1 MPATPPAVPGRPAGT
16 GPEPEA
22 ERPSSPEAR
31 TQTQTLTV
39 TGVPVRGH
47 RPVRPV
53 LVIAVFCLGLFM
65 TLLDITIVN
74 IAIPDL
80 VTDLNATL
88 ETVLWVGS
96 AYSLTYTVLLIT
108 AGRLGDIYGPRRLF
122 LIGLTLFTA
131 ASLASGLS
139 QTPSQ
144 LIAFRALQ
152 GVGAALLAPQGLALI
167 TSTLPAEKRGPAFAS
182 IGIMS
187 GLGVLL
193 GPTLGGF
200 IVTNVGWRWI
210 FFLNIP
216 IGVLAIALAF
226 VFMPDVRPGKRH
238 RLDVPGVLLLTAGL
252 FGVVFGLIEGDR
264 YDWGTVAG
272 FVTIPMIMAA
282 GVLLLG
288 LFLWRQIRTQDAEP
302 LLPFGI
308 FSDRSFTV
316 MTLVLLAM
324 GFAMVGLFLPLTIYY
339 QSVLGL
345 TAVAAGLV
353 IGTQSMAMMITS
365 GVIGG
370 LTGSGK
376 INMKWALF
384 AGLLLFAAGMAYVV
398 VVAAPDAGQWAFVPG
413 LVAAGIGLGCV
424 WTPVFGLATRDMPPS
439 RAGIGAG
446 VLDTVQEFGAVLAT
460 AVLGAVLANRLTDSL
475 AEQARAAADA
485 LPQQA
490 REPFLQGMSAA
501 GSGGIEV
508 GAGQLAGSTGSSE
521 VPAALSEQVHAAA
534 QHAFAT
540 GFTDAMRP
548 TMLVPIIVVLLAAGA
563 VLFVRPKTTEASAK
577 SRTQSPGQGESMLH
591 GSGPRR
597 RRFTQRQRAA

>member
-1 MPATPPAVPGRPAGT
+1 MSVSPPAVPGRPAGT
-16 GPEPEA
+16 VPE
-22 ERPSSPEAR
+22 
-31 TQTQTLTV
+31 QNLTV

-47 RPVRPV
+47 RPVRPT
-53 LVIAVFCLGLFM
+53 LLIAVFCLGLFM

-80 VTDLNATL
+80 VTDLGATL

-122 LIGLTLFTA
+122 LIGLTLFTT

-139 QTPSQ
+139 QTPGQ

-226 VFMPDVRPGKRH
+226 AFMPDVRPGTRH

-272 FVTIPMIMAA
+272 FLTIPMIMVCGA
-282 GVLLLG
+282 LLLG
-288 LFLWRQIRTQDAEP
+288 LFLWREIGIQDAEP
-302 LLPFGI
+302 LLPFAV
-308 FSDRSFTV
+308 FRDRSFTV

-365 GVIGG
+365 GFVGG
-370 LTGSGK
+370 LTGSGR
-376 INMKWALF
+376 INMKWVLIG
-384 AGLLLFAAGMAYVV
+384 GLLLFAAGMGYVV
-398 VVAAPDAGQWAFVPG
+398 AVAAPDSGQWAFVPG
-413 LVAAGIGLGCV
+413 LVTAGIGLGCV
-424 WTPVFGLATRDMPPS
+424 WTPVFGLATRDMPPA

-460 AVLGAVLANRLTDSL
+460 AVLGALLANRLATSL
-475 AEQARAAADA
+475 AEQTQAAAA
-485 LPQQA
+485 SLPQGA
-490 REPFLQGMSAA
+490 RQGFLEAMTTA

-508 GAGQLAGSTGSSE
+508 GAGQIAATTVAAG
-521 VPAALSEQVHAAA
+521 VPGTAAGQVRAAA
-534 QHAFAT
+534 KNVFAA

-548 TMLVPIIVVLLAAGA
+548 VMVVPIVVVLLAAGA
-563 VLFVRPKTTEASAK
+563 VLFVRSQPSA
-577 SRTQSPGQGESMLH
+577 
-591 GSGPRR
+591 GSVEQ
-597 RRFTQRQRAA
+597 QRDLADAG

>member
-1 MPATPPAVPGRPAGT
+1 MPATPPADTGRKVGSVPEHRP
-16 GPEPEA
+16 E
-22 ERPSSPEAR
+22 
-31 TQTQTLTV
+31 TLTV

-47 RPVRPV
+47 RPVRPA

-80 VTDLNATL
+80 VTDLDATL

-139 QTPSQ
+139 QTPGQ
-144 LIAFRALQ
+144 LIAFRAVQ
-152 GVGAALLAPQGLALI
+152 GIGAALLAPQGLALI
-167 TSTLPAEKRGPAFAS
+167 TSTLPAQKRGPAFAA

-193 GPTLGGF
+193 GPTLGGLL
-200 IVTNVGWRWI
+200 VTNAGWRWI

-226 VFMPDVRPGKRH
+226 VFMPDVRPGVRH
-238 RLDVPGVLLLTAGL
+238 RLDIPGVLLLTAGL

-264 YDWGTVAG
+264 YDWGTVGG
-272 FVTIPMIMAA
+272 FLTIPLIMAL
-282 GVLLLG
+282 GGLLLG

-302 LLPFGI
+302 LLPFDVFG
-308 FSDRSFTV
+308 DRSFTV
-316 MTLVLLAM
+316 MTLVLLAL

-353 IGTQSMAMMITS
+353 IGTQSLAMMITS
-365 GVIGG
+365 GVVGG
-370 LTGSGK
+370 LSGSGK
-376 INMKWALF
+376 ISMKWVLVG
-384 AGLLLFAAGMAYVV
+384 GLLLFAAGMAYVV
-398 VVAAPDAGQWAFVPG
+398 AVAAPDSGHWAFVPG

-424 WTPVFGLATRDMPPS
+424 WTPVFGLATRDMPPA
-439 RAGIGAG
+439 RAGLGAG

-460 AVLGAVLANRLTDSL
+460 AVLGALLANRLTTSL
-475 AEQARAAADA
+475 TEQVRTAAAG

-490 REPFLQGMSAA
+490 QDAFVQGMTTA
-501 GSGGIEV
+501 GSGGLEV
-508 GAGQLAGSTGSSE
+508 GAGQLAATTGSTG
-521 VPAALSEQVHAAA
+521 VPAAMAEQVQAAA
-534 QHAFAT
+534 QHAFAA

-548 TMLVPIIVVLLAAGA
+548 TMVVPIVAVLLAAVA
-563 VLFVRPKTTEASAK
+563 VLFVRSKDT
-577 SRTQSPGQGESMLH
+577 
-591 GSGPRR
+591 
-597 RRFTQRQRAA
+597 AAPADVEDAGVGTA